1 MLPEDQK
8 DAFTVSSFSHFT
20 LLHSQSLSFS
30 TLISPSHSFFLSS
43 FCFLSQPLSL
53 PLSAPPPSLQVS
65 FCHVSVFLPPSS
77 HVSFYHASLFLSLLF
92 NFFSPLFSLIS
103 SLPPFTVIYLSLCF
117 LFLSL
122 PLEVSLSS

>member
-20 LLHSQSLSFS
+20 LLPSQSLSFS

-43 FCFLSQPLSL
+43 FSFLSQPLSL
-53 PLSAPPPSLQVS
+53 PLSAPPPLCKFLSVM
-65 FCHVSVFLPPSS
+65 SVFLPPSS
-77 HVSFYHASLFLSLLF
+77 HVSFYHTSLFLSLLF

-103 SLPPFTVIYLSLCF
+103 SLPPFTLIFLSLCF
-117 LFLSL
+117 LFMSL